1 MTNLNEKINKKSKTL
16 IDDLLLSIVGQIKIF
31 NFNKNDSIR
40 PGAIYGVSRCL
51 RMLHEHFKTGYT
63 DEAIKYLNSLK
74 ISTDVNR
81 SIREVYKLNSTIEKS
96 NRKLYV
102 EHTDG
107 GVKKLASDLL
117 KLSYFLKNE
126 NEHDKNLVLNHIKK
140 NSFFIIKHKDF
151 DANINHNT
159 NYNS

>member
-1 MTNLNEKINKKSKTL
+1 MAKINDNINIKTEQL
-16 IDDLLLSIVGQIKIF
+16 INNLLLSIVGQIRVF
-31 NFNKNDSIR
+31 NYGKTDKIR

-63 DEAIKYLNSLK
+63 EEATKYLNGLN
-74 ISTDVNR
+74 INTDFHR

-107 GVKKLASDLL
+107 GIKKLALDLL
-117 KLSYFLKNE
+117 KLPSSLKNE
-126 NEHDKNLVLNHIKK
+126 NEFDTDFVLNHIKE

-151 DANINHNT
+151 DIDINDKT
-159 NYNS
+159 IYNC

>member
-31 NFNKNDSIR
+31 NFKKNDSIR

-107 GVKKLASDLL
+107 GGKKLASDLL

>member
-81 SIREVYKLNSTIEKS
+81 SIREIYKLNSTIEKS

-159 NYNS
+159 NYKS

>member
-1 MTNLNEKINKKSKTL
+1 MAKINDIINLKSETL
-16 IDDLLLSIVGQIKIF
+16 INDLLLSIVGQIRVF
-31 NFNKNDSIR
+31 NFNESDKVR

-63 DEAIKYLNSLK
+63 EEAIKYLNGLNIK
-74 ISTDVNR
+74 TDFHR

-107 GVKKLASDLL
+107 GVKKLALDLL
-117 KLSYFLKNE
+117 QLSGSLKNDNDYDTE
-126 NEHDKNLVLNHIKK
+126 FILNHIKK

-151 DANINHNT
+151 DADINEKT
-159 NYNS
+159 IYNF